1 MEEYFRRDDKTLR
14 MAHAAWDSLTRFRRE
29 ADRAA
34 RFVYG
39 DQWSDY
45 VPNACG
51 THEKEEDVIRAEGN
65 IPLKAQRDTPY
76 PL

>member
-1 MEEYFRRDDKTLR
+1 MEEYFRKDDKTLR

-51 THEKEEDVIRAEGN
+51 TI
-65 IPLKAQRDTPY
+65 
-76 PL
+76 